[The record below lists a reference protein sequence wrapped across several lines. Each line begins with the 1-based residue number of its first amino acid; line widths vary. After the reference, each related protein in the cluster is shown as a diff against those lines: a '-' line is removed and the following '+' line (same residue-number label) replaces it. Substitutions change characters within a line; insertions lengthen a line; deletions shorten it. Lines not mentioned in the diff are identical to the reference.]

1 MKNDKFSTENRKRDH
16 INLTINREVGF
27 RNKTNGFE
35 NWDLIHC
42 ALPEINFSEVSTETK
57 FLNKTISFP
66 LIISSMTGG
75 YEEST
80 KINKILGEVAEKFKL
95 PIGVGSQRQ
104 AIESSEFHNSFKI
117 IRKVAPSVP
126 IIGNIGAAEI
136 ANLKNVSSIKKLAEL
151 ISADAFAVHL
161 NPLQEFLQPEGNTN
175 FAGVL
180 NGIEKL
186 VKELK
191 IPIIV
196 KEIGAGISK
205 QVAIK
210 LLNVGVNIIDIAGA
224 GGTSWAGVEILRRK
238 NKNSFNQFW
247 DWGIPTSDALI
258 EVASLKE
265 KYPNLKI
272 ISSGGV
278 CDGIT
283 MAKSI
288 ALGGNYFGVARPLI
302 IELMKNGKNG
312 IEELILNWKK
322 EFSGAMFLVGA
333 KNISELN
340 KEKIKIL

>member
-1 MKNDKFSTENRKRDH
+1 MAFHYFALIIQPKMKNDKFSTENRKRDH

-136 ANLKNVSSIKKLAEL
+136 ANLKNVSSIK
-151 ISADAFAVHL
+151 
-161 NPLQEFLQPEGNTN
+161 N
-175 FAGVL
+175 
-180 NGIEKL
+180 
-186 VKELK
+186 
-191 IPIIV
+191 
-196 KEIGAGISK
+196 
-205 QVAIK
+205 
-210 LLNVGVNIIDIAGA
+210 
-224 GGTSWAGVEILRRK
+224 
-238 NKNSFNQFW
+238 
-247 DWGIPTSDALI
+247 
-258 EVASLKE
+258 
-265 KYPNLKI
+265 
-272 ISSGGV
+272 
-278 CDGIT
+278 
-283 MAKSI
+283 
-288 ALGGNYFGVARPLI
+288 
-302 IELMKNGKNG
+302 
-312 IEELILNWKK
+312 
-322 EFSGAMFLVGA
+322 
-333 KNISELN
+333 
-340 KEKIKIL
+340 